1 MADDRYRK
9 RETPTGIGRPGKNL
23 PAGSRFAHDEPTPG
37 SVPITIE
44 NEPRSRVDPDRVDI
58 SRLDPR
64 PAHDAGSSGAAGPWD
79 SSPPP
84 SRRPA
89 HEPPMA
95 APRAPASA
103 PVPPPPPPRAPAV
116 SRAVDGFAATRPAE
130 IVGPRVSNR
139 PATSAR
145 PNERVHGSASSRPT
159 TDPPTKQSLRLKL
172 EGDTY
177 YEAREGRVKVPKR
190 RGPVLLGFLLVLAL
204 LGGGGYLWLDAHG
217 GAVNFVAQLQRV
229 VDPDSAPDPE
239 VQTSITT
246 QPAESGAVAA
256 TPGTAPDSLG
266 TPGAQPS
273 QPSAATPGAG
283 AVPGA
288 TQPAAAPSGA
298 PGQAAQ
304 PVGQPQIATGEI
316 EAPDAPPSN
325 AAQPAEAT
333 GGEQP
338 AQPVAA
344 KPKPKPAPA
353 PKPVIKRPVHRDP
366 VLRVQ
371 PLGDVL
377 NAAPPDP
384 SGAAT
389 LPPPDPPAPD

>member
-1 MADDRYRK
+1 
-9 RETPTGIGRPGKNL
+9 
-23 PAGSRFAHDEPTPG
+23 
-37 SVPITIE
+37 
-44 NEPRSRVDPDRVDI
+44 
-58 SRLDPR
+58 
-64 PAHDAGSSGAAGPWD
+64 
-79 SSPPP
+79 
-84 SRRPA
+84 
-89 HEPPMA
+89 
-95 APRAPASA
+95 
-103 PVPPPPPPRAPAV
+103 
-116 SRAVDGFAATRPAE
+116 
-130 IVGPRVSNR
+130 
-139 PATSAR
+139 
-145 PNERVHGSASSRPT
+145 
-159 TDPPTKQSLRLKL
+159 LKL

-217 GAVNFVAQLQRV
+217 GAANFVAQLQRV

-246 QPAESGAVAA
+246 QPAASGAVAA

-266 TPGAQPS
+266 TQPT
-273 QPSAATPGAG
+273 QPSAATPSADL
-283 AVPGA
+283 GA
-288 TQPAAAPSGA
+288 TKPAPGNAAPAAAPST
-298 PGQAAQ
+298 PGQAVPPA
-304 PVGQPQIATGEI
+304 GQPQIATGEI

-325 AAQPAEAT
+325 AAQPAEAA

-344 KPKPKPAPA
+344 KPKPKP
-353 PKPVIKRPVHRDP
+353 VVVKRPVHRDP
-366 VLRVQ
+366 VLKVQ